1 LTTRRPF
8 PALYA
13 ALGVFVFM
21 VGREA
26 IGAVLYSFGLFS
38 LEGIIPSLGRSLAY
52 AAGVFMAFALFRI
65 TARSS
70 TATTI
75 GAGAVAAL
83 IGGFLV
89 SVMALLWI
97 VGSGDASVFDL
108 MSFIQSPIGS
118 ILLELPLTVL
128 AAVLVREWLR
138 SRAAVDAPKE
148 PASAV

>member
-1 LTTRRPF
+1 LTRSPI

-21 VGREA
+21 VGREV
-26 IGAVLYSFGLFS
+26 IGTVLYSFGWLS
-38 LEGIIPSLGRSLAY
+38 LEGFIPSLGRSLAY
-52 AAGVFMAFALFRI
+52 AAGVFLVFALLRI
-65 TARSS
+65 TGRSS
-70 TATTI
+70 TAATI
-75 GAGAVAAL
+75 GTGVLAAL
-83 IGGFLV
+83 VGGFLV

-97 VGSGDASVFDL
+97 AGSGEASVFDL
-108 MSFIQSPIGS
+108 MTFIQGPIGS

-148 PASAV
+148 PVSAV